1 MHLHFCIEFSFA
13 MYAKYDLNCVI
24 KFLFYIVSTPS
35 TTPFRRT
42 YMDIRALRYFSET
55 VRLNS
60 FSRAADALHV
70 TQSTV
75 SKMVRQLEDE
85 IATPLILRTGRKL
98 ELTDTGRIVYEQA
111 QQILAG
117 VQRLHSELNNT
128 RALRQGHLD
137 IGIPPMVN
145 ILCTPVLK
153 AFRERHPDI
162 TLTLHEDTGPQIE
175 QRVAAGTLEIGMTVL
190 PADPVL
196 ELALTPVAS
205 YPIWAVAQRGRF
217 QKQRT
222 TLACKALA
230 DMPLLLLNNE
240 FGLTRSLRKMF
251 REVGIAPEIAA
262 QSGQWDWLV
271 GMALAG
277 MGVALLPQPFIGRL
291 ASDQLQAV
299 RLVDPEVPWQ
309 VAYIMRPGYLS
320 HAARA
325 WLALSEELF
334 AGGAHHENN
343 D

>member
-1 MHLHFCIEFSFA
+1 
-13 MYAKYDLNCVI
+13 
-24 KFLFYIVSTPS
+24 
-35 TTPFRRT
+35 
-42 YMDIRALRYFSET
+42 MDIRALRYFSET

-60 FSRAADALHV
+60 FSRAAEALHV

-85 IATPLILRTGRKL
+85 IDTPLLIRAGRNL
-98 ELTDTGRIVYEQA
+98 ELTDTGRVVYAQA
-111 QQILAG
+111 QQILAN
-117 VQRLHSELNNT
+117 VERLNIEVNNT
-128 RALRQGHLD
+128 RTLRQGQLE

-153 AFRERHPDI
+153 AFRERHRDI
-162 TLTLHEDTGPQIE
+162 SLILQEDTGPRIE

-190 PADPVL
+190 PADPAL
-196 ELALTPVAS
+196 ELELTPVAS

-222 TLACKALA
+222 TLPCKALA
-230 DMPLLLLNNE
+230 GMPLLLLNNE
-240 FGLTRSLRKMF
+240 FGLTRSLRNMF
-251 REVGIAPEIAA
+251 RETGIEPQIVA

-277 MGVALLPQPFIGRL
+277 MGVALLPQPFIHRL
-291 ASDQLQAV
+291 ATDHLQAV
-299 RLVDPEVPWQ
+299 RLVEPEVLWQ
-309 VAYIMRPGYLS
+309 VHYATRPGYLS

-325 WLALSEELF
+325 WLALSKELF
-334 AGGAHHENN
+334 AGGPPHENS